1 MKFGE
6 KLREVRKERGLT
18 QEELANQ
25 VSEKFGYPCYR
36 SNITKWEN
44 GTHTPGVSTIS
55 NLAEVLGVTVDYM
68 IGTEA
73 NESESLAEALKNRP
87 FLRMLMKQLL
97 AEDDSKVK
105 AMCTLVG
112 IDTDPKSK
120 A

>member
-6 KLREVRKERGLT
+6 ILRTVRKERGLT
-18 QEELANQ
+18 QEELAKQ

-55 NLAEVLGVTVDYM
+55 HLAEVLGVTVDYM

-73 NESESLAEALKNRP
+73 NESESLVDALKNRP
-87 FLRMLMKQLL
+87 FLRMLLRQLL
-97 AEDDSKVK
+97 KEDDSKVK
-105 AMCTLVG
+105 ALCVLVG
-112 IDTDPKSK
+112 IEIDPKSK

>member
-6 KLREVRKERGLT
+6 ILREVRKDRGLT
-18 QEELANQ
+18 QEELANL
-25 VSEKFGYPCYR
+25 VTEKFGYPCYR

-87 FLRMLMKQLL
+87 FLRMLLRKLL
-97 AEDDSKVK
+97 TADDSQIK
-105 AMCTLVG
+105 ALCTLVG